1 MGKLR
6 SNNFFG
12 SKNTLGKA
20 FLPVTSH
27 AVAHTRTNGREREI
41 GIWVWQKRWHRWWCD
56 AIMLVWRSSPNR
68 FIPGQLISGMLLQV
82 SSSANL
88 LYFWD
93 NGWISMATAWWP
105 NSSSRWWLRVA
116 YLFGCDC
123 SSFVDVDF
131 CRGSRQLASSAF
143 SVYFGWSIHNPAEW
157 ICETLSHSYL
167 AIVCPPNSSFK
178 VPSQQHA
185 SPVP

>member
-1 MGKLR
+1 MVNKLR

-68 FIPGQLISGMLLQV
+68 FLPGQLISGMLLQV

-88 LYFWD
+88 CTFGTMD
-93 NGWISMATAWWP
+93 GFQFSMATAWWP

-131 CRGSRQLASSAF
+131 LSWVTAVGVKCIFCVFWVIAPQSCRMDLRNPFSLVLSNCVPTQFLLWSSLL
-143 SVYFGWSIHNPAEW
+143 IT
-157 ICETLSHSYL
+157 C
-167 AIVCPPNSSFK
+167 
-178 VPSQQHA
+178 
-185 SPVP
+185 